1 MSMVTLRLSAGPPRE
16 SLLMKLT
23 PWYLAALSPFAVLG
37 FSSAVVGQIAIL
49 LVVVGIFV
57 GTLTLNRRNAETVA
71 RSGESSEQLPSTP
84 AE

>member
-1 MSMVTLRLSAGPPRE
+1 
-16 SLLMKLT
+16 MKLT

-37 FSSAVVGQIAIL
+37 FSSALVGQLAIL

-57 GTLTLNRRNAETVA
+57 GTLTLNRRANAQVA
-71 RSGESSEQLPSTP
+71 STDDTAEQLPSTP

>member
-1 MSMVTLRLSAGPPRE
+1 
-16 SLLMKLT
+16 MKLT

-49 LVVVGIFV
+49 LVVLGIFV
-57 GTLTLNRRNAETVA
+57 GTLTLNRRANAAPVVA
-71 RSGESSEQLPSTP
+71 PDQAEQLPSTP

>member
-1 MSMVTLRLSAGPPRE
+1 
-16 SLLMKLT
+16 MKLT

-49 LVVVGIFV
+49 LVVLGIFV
-57 GTLTLNRRNAETVA
+57 GTLTLNRRANAAPVVA
-71 RSGESSEQLPSTP
+71 QNQAEQLPSTP

>member
-1 MSMVTLRLSAGPPRE
+1 
-16 SLLMKLT
+16 MKLT

-57 GTLTLNRRNAETVA
+57 GTLTLNRRANAAPLVQD
-71 RSGESSEQLPSTP
+71 SPEQLPSTP

>member
-1 MSMVTLRLSAGPPRE
+1 
-16 SLLMKLT
+16 MKLT

-37 FSSAVVGQIAIL
+37 VSSAVVGQLAIL

-57 GTLTLNRRNAETVA
+57 GTLTLNRSKSPLAQAKGAT
-71 RSGESSEQLPSTP
+71 EQLPPTP